1 MLKNSMLSFFYWNPK
16 KEIFTIP
23 YLNIPIVWYSL
34 LFLIGFV
41 IGYYIVISIFRRY
54 FYLFENFTK
63 KDILSFDIL
72 KEGLKNPK
80 TESQKRVYEFFF
92 EKTKNENF
100 LDSND
105 KVLELLNLYI
115 DGKIKNRLFL
125 ENIFSK
131 AILST
136 KSKLIKIV
144 DTGIVY
150 VVIAT
155 IIGARLGHL
164 IFYESPSY
172 YLKNPINI
180 IKIWQGGLASHGA
193 GVAIMIALFL
203 FCYYLKK
210 FSPKLK
216 FVHLL
221 DFVVVPTALVGF
233 FIRMGNFFNQEILGV
248 ETNLPWAV
256 IFGSPMENVTIV
268 PRHPVQLYEAL
279 FYLGVFGVLFFLSYR
294 KYFLIKEGKLLGLFL
309 ILVFGFRFF
318 IEFLKVRQSAI
329 LDDNTFLLM
338 GQYLSIPFIALG
350 IFFLFWDKIR
360 SFFLKN

>member
-1 MLKNSMLSFFYWNPK
+1 MLSYFYWNPK

-34 LFLIGFV
+34 FFLIGF
-41 IGYYIVISIFRRY
+41 IISYYIFISILRRY
-54 FYLFENFTK
+54 FYLFENFTD

-72 KEGLKNPK
+72 RGELKNPK
-80 TESQKRVYEFFF
+80 TEEQKKVSEFFF
-92 EKTKNENF
+92 EKTKNENI
-100 LDSND
+100 LDAND
-105 KVLELLNLYI
+105 KILELLNLYI

-125 ENIFSK
+125 EYAFSK

-136 KSKLIKIV
+136 KSKLIKIT

-150 VVIAT
+150 IVIAT

-180 IKIWQGGLASHGA
+180 IKVWQGGLASHGA
-193 GVAIMIALFL
+193 AIAILIALFI

-210 FSPKLK
+210 FTPRLRY
-216 FVHLL
+216 VHLL
-221 DFVVVPTALVGF
+221 DFVGIPIALTCF

-248 ETNLPWAV
+248 QSSLPWAV

-268 PRHPVQLYEAL
+268 PRHPVQLYEGL
-279 FYLGVFGVLFFLSYR
+279 FYLILFGLLLILSYR
-294 KYFLIKEGKLLGLFL
+294 KYFLIKEGKIFGIFF
-309 ILVFGFRFF
+309 ILANGFRFF

-329 LDDNTFLLM
+329 LETDSFLLM

-350 IFFLFWDKIR
+350 IFFLFWDKIK
-360 SFFLKN
+360 SFFLKNI